1 MQKEEPS
8 AESAELSSL
17 LQLNDKKVGLYRAR
31 SYLELKIKTKVQAYR
46 LSLEVKNAWRPS
58 PVQTDGLTPVYKLPD

>member
-31 SYLELKIKTKVQAYR
+31 SYLELKIKIKMKVQASR
-46 LSLEVKNAWRPS
+46 LSL
-58 PVQTDGLTPVYKLPD
+58 